1 MSSRPGDKGATVF
14 AGLLIVLGLYILS
27 TAELPFMDRHVFRL
41 EAILSEMGA
50 RIMGGVLVA
59 VGAWLAW
66 DSVGG

>member
-1 MSSRPGDKGATVF
+1 VSSRQPDKGATVF
-14 AGLLIVLGLYILS
+14 AGLLIVLGLYILG

-50 RIMGGVLVA
+50 RITGGVLAA

-66 DSVGG
+66 DSVG